1 MKTFIVLDGN
11 SRPIAATTDEAIAMD
26 ILFNKAL
33 QEGRVDED
41 LGTFDF
47 GGDSILDTD
56 FETIRESMFFTEA
69 ELTQL
74 EEEGAILI

>member
-56 FETIRESMFFTEA
+56 FESMRESMFFTEA

>member
-26 ILFNKAL
+26 ILFNKAMK
-33 QEGRVDED
+33 EGRVDED

-47 GGDSILDTD
+47 SGDSIHNTD
-56 FETIRESMFFTEA
+56 LESMRESMFFTED
-69 ELTQL
+69 ELTKL

>member
-1 MKTFIVLDGN
+1 MKTFIVLDSN
-11 SRPIAATTDEAIAMD
+11 SRPIAATTDEAIAFD